1 MHTVEIDYPLAG
13 VGRITLNR
21 PQVLNAINREL
32 LDDFVEATTS
42 LEHDAAV
49 KAVILTGAGRAFSA
63 GFDLKAEAAEG
74 SIAVEEWADRFQ
86 EDWNVFLRIWKSAK
100 PYVAAVRG
108 YDLGGALELSLLADV
123 TVAARS
129 AQFGLPEI
137 RHSGGPGATMLP
149 WVVGMKAAKWLMLS
163 GLRIGAERALELG
176 IVTEVVDDEQL
187 EPRSLEMAAELAS
200 IPATALKFTKLAL
213 NRTYER
219 MGFLSAVEENYT
231 ISTVMNATAAYRE
244 QELERQQMP
253 LKEFLTKRDSDHD
266 GVDD

>member
-1 MHTVEIDYPLAG
+1 
-13 VGRITLNR
+13 
-21 PQVLNAINREL
+21 
-32 LDDFVEATTS
+32 
-42 LEHDAAV
+42 
-49 KAVILTGAGRAFSA
+49 
-63 GFDLKAEAAEG
+63 
-74 SIAVEEWADRFQ
+74 
-86 EDWNVFLRIWKSAK
+86 
-100 PYVAAVRG
+100 
-108 YDLGGALELSLLADV
+108 
-123 TVAARS
+123 
-129 AQFGLPEI
+129 
-137 RHSGGPGATMLP
+137 MLP